1 MWGRSCR
8 ICGLEI
14 STPFSGKNATAAGL
28 SRLALATQA
37 RQYAAPKSAK
47 ENAVRILIA
56 SALLLASVAAA
67 QAQAPAGALQMFDVP
82 ASGKPQTVYIAHRIL
97 KPGESI
103 GLHTH
108 DGEEITQVI
117 AGDFQLTMD
126 GKDTVYHAG
135 GSFMVPRGV
144 KHDGKNIGTTDC
156 ELAVTYVLDKGAPLR
171 NAAQ

>member
-1 MWGRSCR
+1 M
-8 ICGLEI
+8 
-14 STPFSGKNATAAGL
+14 
-28 SRLALATQA
+28 
-37 RQYAAPKSAK
+37 
-47 ENAVRILIA
+47 RILIA

-67 QAQAPAGALQMFDVP
+67 QAQVPTGALQMFDVP
-82 ASGKPQTVYIAHRIL
+82 TGKAQTVYIAHRIL

-117 AGDFQLTMD
+117 AGDFQLTVD

-144 KHDGKNIGTTDC
+144 KHDGKNIGTSDC

-171 NAAQ
+171 NAATP

>member
-1 MWGRSCR
+1 M
-8 ICGLEI
+8 
-14 STPFSGKNATAAGL
+14 
-28 SRLALATQA
+28 
-37 RQYAAPKSAK
+37 
-47 ENAVRILIA
+47 RILIA

-67 QAQAPAGALQMFDVP
+67 QAQVPTGALQMFDVP
-82 ASGKPQTVYIAHRIL
+82 ASGKSQTVYIAHRIL

-117 AGDFQLTMD
+117 AGDFQLTVD

-171 NAAQ
+171 NPVTP